1 MEFLQETNRE
11 IQIISNYRTQV
22 ATGKKIGFYV
32 RSQYG
37 VHRAFRVERTGKG
50 FITGSYLLEG
60 PIRPERLTIQDIHFT
75 YPPDG
80 DFHQTV
86 NFKNGEKLRVFH
98 ERAYRKREDGP
109 WLETAYETVNA
120 SYRFLMK
127 QKKPDFH
134 EFKTN
139 SETFRNIVA
148 VGFGDC
154 AFKGMTSDKPKNPAV
169 IIDATDNEDSTFT
182 INFMLAAKKWDFTAW
197 DERSR
202 VLARFIDESEKPF
215 VYLVLEE
222 SLKQM

>member
-1 MEFLQETNRE
+1 MSSNTQ
-11 IQIISNYRTQV
+11 IQI
-22 ATGKKIGFYV
+22 ATGKKIGFYM

-37 VHRAFRVERTGKG
+37 IHRAFRIERTGKG
-50 FITGSYLLEG
+50 FTTGSYLLEG

-86 NFKNGEKLRVFH
+86 DFKNGEKLRVFH
-98 ERAYRKREDGP
+98 GRAYRKKGDGP
-109 WLETAYETVNA
+109 WLETPYETVNE

-134 EFKTN
+134 EFKSN

-154 AFKGMTSDKPKNPAV
+154 AFKGMPSDKPKNPALL
-169 IIDATDNEDSTFT
+169 IDATEHEDSTFT
-182 INFMLAAKKWDFTAW
+182 INFMLSAKKMDFTAW
-197 DERSR
+197 DKNSR
-202 VLARFIDESEKPF
+202 VLARFLDESELPYI
-215 VYLVLEE
+215 YLVIEE
-222 SLKQM
+222 SLKQRIT